1 MSFISLHYPITNNA
15 TIMEQT
21 KNKHN
26 AVTTQPNAKVHGMKL
41 VLVSMVGI
49 GGNECLGLYD
59 NAKIT
64 KRNRL

>member
-1 MSFISLHYPITNNA
+1 MVLRALYIRMSIKGFEVCCLSLHTN
-15 TIMEQT
+15 
-21 KNKHN
+21 
-26 AVTTQPNAKVHGMKL
+26 TQPNAKVHGMKL

>member
-1 MSFISLHYPITNNA
+1 
-15 TIMEQT
+15 MEQT